1 MCTYTRLHVRIK
13 TFKCNDGL
21 KCDKNPF
28 DVGTSLPLKSRAC
41 GFVDPCIK
49 KVYLTLGHFH
59 NIHSLLSIVML
70 LVVVWDVY

>member
-1 MCTYTRLHVRIK
+1 MLVGLLILVLR
-13 TFKCNDGL
+13 KCL

-28 DVGTSLPLKSRAC
+28 DVETSLPLLSYAH
-41 GFVDPCIK
+41 GFDDPCLK
-49 KVYLTLGHFH
+49 EVYLTLGHFH